1 MVNDSYLENMPQTT
15 ISYLSTTRFDHCPLF
30 MEMVSATTN
39 HNKYFRFLNCW
50 VDNPHFTDT
59 IKTWWEKKLQVLEI
73 SPKKEKVFKHS

>member
-1 MVNDSYLENMPQTT
+1 MVGKDDSTT
-15 ISYLSTTRFDHCPLF
+15 ITHLSTIGSDHCPLLI
-30 MEMVSATTN
+30 EMVSTITDQI
-39 HNKYFRFLNCW
+39 KYFRFLNCW

>member
-1 MVNDSYLENMPQTT
+1 MVGKDDSTT
-15 ISYLSTTRFDHCPLF
+15 ITHLSTNGSDHCPLLI
-30 MEMVSATTN
+30 EMVSTITDQI
-39 HNKYFRFLNCW
+39 KYFRFLNCW